1 MTKRKL
7 PQTLVEKQE
16 KVRNNTIEMVTNA
29 IIELEA
35 QGYDIKIRDLI
46 EVTGLSRSVFAK
58 PHIRKV
64 LVEYG
69 ISKPNWIESP
79 PTSKRKSHDTATLLA
94 EKDGYIQRLFAENE
108 QMKYEIELLRG
119 EIHLLMHK
127 VAAAGSENF

>member
-1 MTKRKL
+1 MTKRKWPKSL
-7 PQTLVEKQE
+7 IEKQE
-16 KVRNNTIEMVTNA
+16 RTRNSTIEMVTNA

-35 QGYDIKIRDLI
+35 QGYSIKIRDLI

-69 ISKPNWIESP
+69 ISKPDWIESLP
-79 PTSKRKSHDTATLLA
+79 ARKKEPRDIVTLLA
-94 EKDGYIQRLFAENE
+94 EKDGYIQRLLTENE

-119 EIHLLMHK
+119 KIHLLMHQ
-127 VAAAGSENF
+127 VAAAGGEIL

>member
-7 PQTLVEKQE
+7 PKSLIEKQE
-16 KVRNNTIEMVTNA
+16 RTRNNTIEMVTNA

-35 QGYDIKIRDLI
+35 QGYSIKIRDLI

-69 ISKPNWIESP
+69 ISKPDWIESSP
-79 PTSKRKSHDTATLLA
+79 ARKKEARDIATLLA
-94 EKDGYIQRLFAENE
+94 EKDGYIQRLLTENE

-119 EIHLLMHK
+119 KIHLLMHQ
-127 VAAAGSENF
+127 VAAAGGEIL

>member
-7 PQTLVEKQE
+7 PQSLIEKQE
-16 KVRNNTIEMVTNA
+16 RTRNNTIEVVTNA

-35 QGYDIKIRDLI
+35 QGYSIKIRDLI

-58 PHIRKV
+58 PHIRQV

-69 ISKPNWIESP
+69 ISKPDWIESSP
-79 PTSKRKSHDTATLLA
+79 AQKKSRDIETLLA
-94 EKDGYIQRLFAENE
+94 EKDGYIQRLLTENE

-119 EIHLLMHK
+119 KIHLLMHQ
-127 VAAAGSENF
+127 VAAAGGEIF

>member
-7 PQTLVEKQE
+7 PKSLIEKQART
-16 KVRNNTIEMVTNA
+16 RNNTIEMVTSA

-35 QGYDIKIRDLI
+35 QGYRIKIRDLI
-46 EVTGLSRSVFAK
+46 EATGLSRSVFAK

-69 ISKPNWIESP
+69 ISKPDWIES
-79 PTSKRKSHDTATLLA
+79 SRARKKESRDIATLLA
-94 EKDGYIQRLFAENE
+94 EKDGYIQRLLTENE

-119 EIHLLMHK
+119 KIHLLMHQ
-127 VAAAGSENF
+127 VAAVGGEIL

>member
-7 PQTLVEKQE
+7 PKSLIEKQE
-16 KVRNNTIEMVTNA
+16 RTRNNTIEMITNA

-35 QGYDIKIRDLI
+35 QGYSIKIRDLI

-69 ISKPNWIESP
+69 ISKPDWIESSP
-79 PTSKRKSHDTATLLA
+79 ARKKEARDIATLPCR
-94 EKDGYIQRLFAENE
+94 KGR
-108 QMKYEIELLRG
+108 
-119 EIHLLMHK
+119 IHPT
-127 VAAAGSENF
+127 AAH